1 MLLEIFYRIWRISHQ
16 NIKSAVLNPL
26 ILPSSILSNVSA
38 SYTGARELLL
48 QNFYIRGIA
57 AFGSKTFG
65 ATGTNTVVMFL
76 EKFNEPP
83 KQIDLSADSVDAIFS
98 GAELAEWKDKDIF
111 EAYLAQIDVGENEYR
126 AFLNKSLSV
135 ADLEGSEYFKMYVTA
150 FADSAD
156 AKNLLKTKAYQQK
169 SAEEQ
174 AAAYKQRLYS
184 YA

>member
-26 ILPSSILSNVSA
+26 ILPSSILSNDSA
-38 SYTGARELLL
+38 SYTGARERLL

-111 EAYLAQIDVGENEYR
+111 EHILHR
-126 AFLNKSLSV
+126 L
-135 ADLEGSEYFKMYVTA
+135 M
-150 FADSAD
+150 SARMS
-156 AKNLLKTKAYQQK
+156 T
-169 SAEEQ
+169 EPF
-174 AAAYKQRLYS
+174 
-184 YA
+184 